1 MVMKNNLLKTLFLK
15 IEKEEEISPILFVWE
30 DLLSVNL
37 EVFEVTQELLK
48 KFWVDKSSIFRF
60 EDNEEKLKIEHSR
73 EIISLANKKSTFKF
87 QIILIENISRL
98 TLSAANSLLKLLE
111 EPVKENIIFL
121 TNSWENN
128 ILETILS
135 RVTIE
140 RINYKKKFL
149 VDENIF
155 SMLENYFEYDNPDL
169 LTYLYENSK
178 KFEKAD
184 YLRILDNMLEFCK
197 KDVKYTDYLEKI
209 LELKNWSIKN
219 NFNLKYWIDKI
230 LLK

>member
-1 MVMKNNLLKTLFLK
+1 M
-15 IEKEEEISPILFVWE
+15 
-30 DLLSVNL
+30 
-37 EVFEVTQELLK
+37 
-48 KFWVDKSSIFRF
+48 
-60 EDNEEKLKIEHSR
+60 
-73 EIISLANKKSTFKF
+73 
-87 QIILIENISRL
+87 
-98 TLSAANSLLKLLE
+98 
-111 EPVKENIIFL
+111 
-121 TNSWENN
+121 
-128 ILETILS
+128 ETILS

-209 LELKNWSIKN
+209 LELKN
-219 NFNLKYWIDKI
+219 
-230 LLK
+230 